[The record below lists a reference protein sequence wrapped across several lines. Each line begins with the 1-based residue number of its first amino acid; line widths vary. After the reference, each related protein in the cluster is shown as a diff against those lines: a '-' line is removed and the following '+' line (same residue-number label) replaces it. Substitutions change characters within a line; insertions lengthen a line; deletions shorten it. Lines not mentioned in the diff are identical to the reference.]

1 MQRQTMMQQ
10 GSVTTYDQDGG
21 VLSHSESVT
30 ETAVPLHREPDVF
43 AAFSQ
48 ALRDGENVL
57 DIAERFGSDHCT
69 VLYWK
74 RRLAFSGQLDIGA
87 GVDQ

>member
-1 MQRQTMMQQ
+1 MQRQKMMQQ
-10 GSVTTYDQDGG
+10 GSVTTYDRDGTI
-21 VLSHSESVT
+21 LSHSESET
-30 ETAVPLHREPDVF
+30 EITVPLHREPEVF

-74 RRLAFSGQLDIGA
+74 RRLAFSGQLDIAA

>member
-1 MQRQTMMQQ
+1 MKRQKMMQQ
-10 GSVTTYDQDGG
+10 GSVTTYDRDGA
-21 VLSHSESVT
+21 VLSHSESET
-30 ETAVPLHREPDVF
+30 EMAVPLHREPKVF

>member
-10 GSVTTYDQDGG
+10 GSVTTYDRDGA
-21 VLSHSESVT
+21 VLSHSESET
-30 ETAVPLHREPDVF
+30 EFAVPLHREPDVF
-43 AAFSQ
+43 AAFCQ

-69 VLYWK
+69 VLFWK